1 MSVQIMTLD
10 PADVNVE
17 RHSSDNVVK
26 TVFEDYFTERNEK
39 ILSLI
44 KDVNPI
50 YVKAKGHLMQR
61 SSDKELSQ
69 SNTGLVL
76 VSAITTKKT
85 HKI

>member
-1 MSVQIMTLD
+1 MSVQIMSLD

-26 TVFEDYFTERNEK
+26 VVFEDYFTERNEK

-61 SSDKELSQ
+61 SSDKELTQ
-69 SNTGLVL
+69 S
-76 VSAITTKKT
+76 
-85 HKI
+85 KIIARLLRFLNMQ

>member
-1 MSVQIMTLD
+1 MSIQIMTLD

-69 SNTGLVL
+69 SNTGLPAELIYV
-76 VSAITTKKT
+76 
-85 HKI
+85 